1 MKKKLLAVLSLALI
15 AVLAI
20 GLAACTGDKDD
31 PTTTAG
37 TTAAPKKVLTVGFD
51 PTFPPMGFE
60 ENGKEVGFDLELA
73 AEVAKRLGYEFK
85 TYQVTDWKALQTSM
99 DAGLFNCVWNGF
111 TRNSERVAAFEMT
124 EAYMKNNMV
133 VVVKADSAVQKL
145 ADLDGKQ
152 LAIQSG
158 SSAEDDI
165 KAYEFT
171 VDGKTKKFADS
182 IKLVGKDNNLVAL
195 QEVEA
200 GAVAGAVIDRIV
212 AEYQM
217 TKNDGKYRLLED
229 NLTAE
234 EYAVGFKKGDT
245 ATRDA
250 VQAELDKMIAD
261 GTFKTIS
268 EKWFGKDVSI
278 K

>member
-15 AVLAI
+15 AALTI
-20 GLAACTGDKDD
+20 GLAACTGGKDD
-31 PTTTAG
+31 Q
-37 TTAAPKKVLTVGFD
+37 KKVLTVGFD

-85 TYQVTDWKALQTSM
+85 TYQVTDWKALKTAM

-111 TRNSERVAAFEMT
+111 TRNDDRVASYEMT
-124 EAYMKNNMV
+124 KAYMKNNMV

-145 ADLDGKQ
+145 ADLNGKQ

-158 SSAEDDI
+158 SSAEEDV
-165 KAYEFT
+165 KKYEFT
-171 VDGKTKKFADS
+171 VNGQTKKFGDVVT
-182 IKLVGKDNNLVAL
+182 LVGKDNNLSAL
-195 QEVEA
+195 QEVDA
-200 GAVAGAVIDRIV
+200 TTVAGAVIDRIV
-212 AEYQM
+212 VEYQM
-217 TKNDGKYRLLED
+217 TKNPGKYRLLTD
-229 NLTAE
+229 NLTTE

-268 EKWFGKDVSI
+268 EKWFGTDVSI